1 MLERRTQ
8 QRAAIQAAFDK
19 AGVPLSPSEVLA
31 LANDQKAGLG
41 LATVYR
47 TINTLLE
54 QGWLVKVD
62 MPGGITRY
70 ERAGKAHHHHFSCTR
85 CNKVFEIHGCPGNLA
100 ALLPKGFELTDHEV
114 ILQGLCDLCAASTRA
129 VRS

>member
-1 MLERRTQ
+1 M
-8 QRAAIQAAFDK
+8 
-19 AGVPLSPSEVLA
+19 PLSPPEVLS

-54 QGWLVKVD
+54 ERWLVKVD

-70 ERAGKAHHHHFSCTR
+70 ERAGKAHHHHFSCTL
-85 CNKVFEIHGCPGNLA
+85 CKKVFEIHGCPGNLA
-100 ALLPKGFELTDHEV
+100 SLLPKGFVLTGHEV
-114 ILQGLCDLCAASTRA
+114 ILEGLCNLCAVSAPARA
-129 VRS
+129 VR